1 MSPSDNDVVYLGT
14 IARRDGSPASACPT
28 TTAADRTDY
37 HTRRAKPLRVSD
49 SRSPRRPRRPR
60 HPRHHDEPIIP
71 FEIRKKYVALGWV
84 RNWSDL
90 TTRPVVFGFFDGAG
104 RLCRRRGHKGPDSS
118 IDGPSNVAIDHDEV
132 EYKPRF
138 QGMSKTQIRDEL
150 SRHLIKKAGRSL
162 GPGEI

>member
-28 TTAADRTDY
+28 TAAADRTDY
-37 HTRRAKPLRVSD
+37 HTRRAKPPRVSH
-49 SRSPRRPRRPR
+49 SRPRRPR
-60 HPRHHDEPIIP
+60 HDDEPIIP

-84 RNWSDL
+84 RNWSDP
-90 TTRPVVFGFFDGAG
+90 TTRTVVFGFFNRAG

-118 IDGPSNVAIDHDEV
+118 IEGPSNVPIDHDEV

-150 SRHLIKKAGRSL
+150 SRRLIKKAGRSL

>member
-14 IARRDGSPASACPT
+14 IARRDGFPASACHT
-28 TTAADRTDY
+28 TAAADRTDY
-37 HTRRAKPLRVSD
+37 HTRRAKPLRVLD
-49 SRSPRRPRRPR
+49 SRCPRR
-60 HPRHHDEPIIP
+60 PRHHDEPIIP

-84 RNWSDL
+84 RNWSDPA
-90 TTRPVVFGFFDGAG
+90 TRPVVYGFFDGAG
-104 RLCRRRGHKGPDSS
+104 RLCRRRGHRGPDSS
-118 IDGPSNVAIDHDEV
+118 MEGPSNVPIHHDEV

-138 QGMSKTQIRDEL
+138 QEMSKTQIRDEL